1 MRRMRRP
8 LLCATLLGAGLLA
21 CTPALDWR
29 EVRAEGTTATLL
41 FPCQPKSQSRVA
53 MLAGV
58 PTRMTLLACDAQGL
72 TFALAHADVGD
83 PARVAPA
90 LAALAAALAAN
101 LEAQESRAAPLQ
113 VPGMT
118 PNANA
123 IRIRLDGHLPDATP
137 VREQAALFAR
147 GTHVFQAAV
156 LGARP
161 DAAADTFI
169 DSLRVGS

>member
-1 MRRMRRP
+1 MRRMRP
-8 LLCATLLGAGLLA
+8 TLLCATLLGAALQA

-29 EVRAEGTTATLL
+29 EVHPEGTTATLL
-41 FPCQPKSQSRVA
+41 FPCKPKSQSREA

-90 LAALAAALAAN
+90 LATLAAALAAN
-101 LEAQESRAAPLQ
+101 LEAQESRSAPLQ

-123 IRIRLDGHLPDATP
+123 VRVWLGGHLPDATP

-147 GTHVFQAAV
+147 GTRVYQAAV

-161 DAAADTFI
+161 EAAADVFI
-169 DSLRVGS
+169 DGLRVGP